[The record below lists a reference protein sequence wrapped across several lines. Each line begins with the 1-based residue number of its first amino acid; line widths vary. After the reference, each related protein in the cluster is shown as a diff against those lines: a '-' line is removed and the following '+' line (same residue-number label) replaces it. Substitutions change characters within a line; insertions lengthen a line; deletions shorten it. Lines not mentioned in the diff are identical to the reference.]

1 VIDLPEVID
10 IDALVASIA
19 RLAREQNVL
28 RAKGYLAV
36 KGKPMRLLVQ
46 SVGERV
52 RHQYDKPWGAV
63 PRRSKL
69 VVIGEHGDIDEAA
82 IKAGLGI

>member
-1 VIDLPEVID
+1 
-10 IDALVASIA
+10 
-19 RLAREQNVL
+19 
-28 RAKGYLAV
+28 
-36 KGKPMRLLVQ
+36 MRLLVQ

-52 RHQYDKPWGAV
+52 RHQFDKPWGVA